1 MGLFKKKQQE
11 KQAEE
16 NVKQNDAL
24 REDIS
29 KAYDEI
35 TTNGAGGEKQEE
47 EKNKTAVNMNLE
59 NELFKARVKIFT
71 EKKTQEALNEVIRML
86 PGRKVLLPSVSNMK
100 EPFEN
105 VDGKLRLKQ
114 GAAFNPALL
123 TSKDNKV
130 FLPIFT
136 DEKSMVQKSPSGV
149 TLRFSFEQCVSIVY
163 DKKSP
168 VWAIVINPFTEN
180 MILTENLLRMVFK
193 EKKN

>member
-1 MGLFKKKQQE
+1 MGIFKKKQ
-11 KQAEE
+11 KE
-16 NVKQNDAL
+16 NKEGEDIKQNDAL

-35 TTNGAGGEKQEE
+35 MTNDSENKKQEE
-47 EKNKTAVNMNLE
+47 ENNTAAVNINLE
-59 NELFKARVKIFT
+59 NELFTARIKIFAD
-71 EKKTQEALNEVIRML
+71 KKTQETLNEVIKML

-100 EPFEN
+100 EPFEKI
-105 VDGKLRLKQ
+105 DGEVKLKQ

-163 DKKSP
+163 NKNNP
-168 VWAIVINPFTEN
+168 VSAIVINPFTEN
-180 MILTENLLRMVFK
+180 VILSENLLRMVFK